1 MRDDEDFLRYYF
13 DELSYLRDAGR
24 GFAREHKKVAA
35 RLDMP
40 HGETADPHVERLIES
55 FAFLTAR
62 LQRQMKAE
70 FPEIT
75 NALLGILYPQL
86 VQPLPPMAIAC
97 FDVGSTIKGLTDG
110 FPIPRDTNLFAQ
122 DPTGLTC
129 RFRTCYET
137 TLWPVT
143 VIEAV
148 FEPAQYHGIYSGSSV
163 LRIRLKAREDL
174 LRNPKF
180 LPSLRFFL
188 DGPPELTGT
197 LYEILFANTV
207 DVLLS
212 DKSSKTPVSLGIDAL
227 RSVGFAAEE
236 EVLPYPPNALPGY
249 RLLQE
254 YFNFQQKF
262 LFFDVQHLAKRNCA
276 SAASAT
282 AATSDSD
289 TLDLLFVLN
298 DLPQPEPAI
307 LARNLRLGCTPI
319 INLFQKMSEPV
330 RLDHLQLQYRLVA
343 DIRREATTEIH
354 SILSVSGSANPAE
367 ASRQYQPFYSFRH
380 SFSGENSQAFWLAR
394 RVRSDREDLHGTDM
408 YLSFVDLAFNPA
420 MPADKTVFANLL
432 CTNRWLGSQLP
443 DRAELNIDGTTP
455 VLRIACVTKPTTP
468 AYPPLG
474 GPSLWRLVSS
484 LSLNSAS
491 LTGHRQGLTALKEIL
506 RLYSFSGHSYA
517 QQEIDGICEMQTH
530 KVMRRFGPDAWRGF
544 RRGMEISFVFDT
556 MRYKGSSALLLA
568 AVLRHFLGLYSSVN
582 TFTQVV
588 AKRSTIDGEWKRWAP
603 MASEQ
608 EIV

>member
-1 MRDDEDFLRYYF
+1 MRADEDFLRYYF

-62 LQRQMKAE
+62 LQRQMRAE

-75 NALLGILYPQL
+75 NALLGTLYPQL
-86 VQPLPPMAIAC
+86 VQPLPPMAVAC

-110 FPIPRDTNLFAQ
+110 FPIPRETSLFAQ
-122 DPTGLTC
+122 DATGLTC

-143 VIEAV
+143 VIDAV
-148 FEPAQYHGIYSGSSV
+148 FEPAAYHNIYTGSSV
-163 LRIRLKAREDL
+163 LRIRLRAREDL
-174 LRNPKF
+174 LKDPRF
-180 LPSLRFFL
+180 LPSVRFFL
-188 DGPPELTGT
+188 DGPPELTGI

-207 DVLLS
+207 DVLLL
-212 DKSSKTPVSLGIDAL
+212 DKSSKRPVSLGIDAL
-227 RSVGFAAEE
+227 ESVGFDAEE

-262 LFFDVQHLAKRNCA
+262 LFFDVQHLARRSCA
-276 SAASAT
+276 STGSFNAKIE
-282 AATSDSD
+282 SD

-298 DLPQPEPAI
+298 DLPQPEPSI
-307 LARNLRLGCTPI
+307 LARNFRLGCTPV
-319 INLFQKMSEPV
+319 INLFQKTSEPI
-330 RLDHLQLQYRLVA
+330 RLDHLQVEYRLVA

-367 ASRQYQPFYSFRH
+367 TSRQYQPFYSFRH
-380 SFSGENSQAFWLAR
+380 SYSGEKPQAFWLGR
-394 RVRSDREDLHGTDM
+394 RVRADREDLHGTDM

-420 MPADKTVFANLL
+420 VPADQTVFANLL
-432 CTNRWLGSQLP
+432 CTNRWLASQLP
-443 DRAELNIDGTTP
+443 DRAELNIEGTTP
-455 VLRIACVTKPTTP
+455 VLRIACVTKPTVP

-474 GPSLWRLVSS
+474 GCSLWRLVSS
-484 LSLNSAS
+484 LTLNSAS
-491 LTGHRQGLTALKEIL
+491 LTRNEGLTALKEIL
-506 RLYSFSGHSYA
+506 RLYSFSDHSYA

-544 RRGMEISFVFDT
+544 RRGTEISFVFDT
-556 MRYKGSSALLLA
+556 LRYKGSSALLLA
-568 AVLRHFLGLYSSVN
+568 SVLRHFLGLYSSVN
-582 TFTQVV
+582 TFTQIV

-603 MASEQ
+603 LACEQ